1 LGNRQG
7 APTWDVQV
15 SKAASLSDV
24 SDSCLK
30 RYARIAEREVSLAPR
45 KSGGRP
51 PRRTGLLE
59 EAARKGHEGASRD
72 HHLRKTMLSVQS
84 ATGKGFSISTVPKAA
99 ALNRVGFSQ
108 KRSVGAME
116 RDEWR
121 RATRRGVW
129 SRRGWTLKR
138 FLIVDEMRAIISLSV
153 LGAWVASWKAGV
165 VLGAAQPRGKRT
177 PPCLPA

>member
-1 LGNRQG
+1 
-7 APTWDVQV
+7 
-15 SKAASLSDV
+15 
-24 SDSCLK
+24 
-30 RYARIAEREVSLAPR
+30 
-45 KSGGRP
+45 
-51 PRRTGLLE
+51 
-59 EAARKGHEGASRD
+59 
-72 HHLRKTMLSVQS
+72 
-84 ATGKGFSISTVPKAA
+84 
-99 ALNRVGFSQ
+99 
-108 KRSVGAME
+108 ME